1 MAENFE
7 RPDKVEIKQF
17 TTNCLNMSGGTSPV
31 TLYLGHPMR
40 GSHPLAFQSKSL
52 SSRGFSIPEH
62 VMESFKKLAD
72 IAEKNNVAFVELCDY
87 VIKEVELGKSLQ
99 EDSKKA
105 SEISENTDDA
115 DLKSTQLIED
125 SSASKDNDQLLN
137 ESSEADSNQQA
148 LSNEQTSETKSLDL
162 QSQDL
167 QSQDLQSQ
175 NLQSQNLQ
183 WQAQLGNDSVTQNPD
198 QSQSGSHKN
207 DQTLLSDNSS
217 PVNEELQTNSQ
228 GKSLFNKVSKKTE
241 NQEFD
246 VSDDNNNK
254 KDK

>member
-148 LSNEQTSETKSLDL
+148 LSNEQTSKTKSLD
-162 QSQDL
+162 QQP
-167 QSQDLQSQ
+167 Q

-183 WQAQLGNDSVTQNPD
+183 WQAQLGNDLVTQNPD
-198 QSQSGSHKN
+198 QSQSDSHKN
-207 DQTLLSDNSS
+207 DQTIISDNSL

-241 NQEFD
+241 NQEVD
-246 VSDDNNNK
+246 VNDDNKNK
-254 KDK
+254 KDN

>member
-72 IAEKNNVAFVELCDY
+72 IAEKNNVPFVELCDY

-137 ESSEADSNQQA
+137 ESSEADSNQQDS
-148 LSNEQTSETKSLDL
+148 SNEQTSEAKSLD
-162 QSQDL
+162 Q
-167 QSQDLQSQ
+167 QSQ

-183 WQAQLGNDSVTQNPD
+183 WQNLQGQAQLGNDLVTQNPD

-207 DQTLLSDNSS
+207 DQTIISDNSS

-241 NQEFD
+241 NQEVD
-246 VSDDNNNK
+246 VNDDNKNK
-254 KDK
+254 KDN

>member
-125 SSASKDNDQLLN
+125 SSVSKDNDQLLN
-137 ESSEADSNQQA
+137 ESSEADSNQQV
-148 LSNEQTSETKSLDL
+148 LSNEQTSETKSLD
-162 QSQDL
+162 Q
-167 QSQDLQSQ
+167 
-175 NLQSQNLQ
+175 QSQNLQ
-183 WQAQLGNDSVTQNPD
+183 WQAQLGNDSVTQNSD
-198 QSQSGSHKN
+198 QSQSDSHEN